1 MTELAMAP
9 LSIYVVLPL
18 AIPTI
23 FLVIGLIIGHHG
35 KISGQQKDHILFL
48 VLGTLLGITATL
60 TLCSI
65 YLTTCSDTALA
76 GHITNLLDY
85 RQTIY
90 QNLLTA
96 VQNGVMG
103 LA

>member
-9 LSIYVVLPL
+9 LSIYFALPL
-18 AIPTI
+18 VMTF
-23 FLVIGLIIGHHG
+23 FLLIGLYAGM
-35 KISGQQKDHILFL
+35 SGQQKDWNTHILFL
-48 VLGTLLGITATL
+48 VLGTLLGITVTL

-96 VQNGVMG
+96 VQNGVME